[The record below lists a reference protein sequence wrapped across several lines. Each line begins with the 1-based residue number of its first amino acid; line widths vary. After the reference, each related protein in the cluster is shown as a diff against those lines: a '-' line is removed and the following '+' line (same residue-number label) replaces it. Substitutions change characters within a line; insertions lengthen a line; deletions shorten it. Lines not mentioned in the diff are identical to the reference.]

1 MHDFFR
7 ERPIRRRSSLFE
19 KMQIRQARIDLLGNR
34 RAVTQRS
41 DPQFR
46 IEQRAPSIVAL
57 LNQGSSTNRQIVAR
71 TNSNA
76 SSLPQLYKTAP
87 AHIQKVETQM
97 TKTDSIVNIA
107 DLINKCSDVM
117 PSVLF
122 CKGYKMTTQSNE
134 DVTRQLGDLQK
145 ILNFVQQ
152 PGGLHKIGPRNLNSF
167 LSMIQSHIF
176 HPLPEVEHRFT
187 FCDVVPTITVLD
199 WPVIDTCYSIFL
211 TVLKSLDGQILA
223 SLINQKFLM
232 NLIAMLKSPDKR
244 EQNAVANLTFSIIEF
259 NPRLTSTA
267 IDALTNH
274 LQMYINGE
282 ISFLGIETALK
293 IIRQLFNFPKAGI
306 YIDPLA
312 IVKNYII
319 PLFNTPF
326 AQEFQQALSSLC
338 GYIYNFDHQVAL
350 YALKY
355 LYNHWPIANATKT
368 SLFLE
373 QIGVISKSLK
383 KTDQITAEMVFKRII
398 ESLQTDNY
406 KIINSTLTLCSNLQ
420 FYSFYLEYMKM
431 FVPQLLAALT
441 PLQDHWNEE
450 VHQKAPAAV
459 QIVTELYNNMSKMKD
474 YTPMLKSGNQH
485 REDIWN
491 IIKEKALKP

>member
-87 AHIQKVETQM
+87 ANIQKVETQM

-176 HPLPEVEHRFT
+176 HPLPEVEHKFT

-267 IDALTNH
+267 IDEDLVFCHLNFIVIAILASNKGGHEHVGHVALLALSTNH
-274 LQMYINGE
+274 
-282 ISFLGIETALK
+282 FWAL
-293 IIRQLFNFPKAGI
+293 RAF
-306 YIDPLA
+306 
-312 IVKNYII
+312 
-319 PLFNTPF
+319 
-326 AQEFQQALSSLC
+326 
-338 GYIYNFDHQVAL
+338 H
-350 YALKY
+350 
-355 LYNHWPIANATKT
+355 
-368 SLFLE
+368 
-373 QIGVISKSLK
+373 
-383 KTDQITAEMVFKRII
+383 
-398 ESLQTDNY
+398 ESLPALNHMLPISLSERAD
-406 KIINSTLTLCSNLQ
+406 LCC
-420 FYSFYLEYMKM
+420 
-431 FVPQLLAALT
+431 
-441 PLQDHWNEE
+441 
-450 VHQKAPAAV
+450 
-459 QIVTELYNNMSKMKD
+459 
-474 YTPMLKSGNQH
+474 
-485 REDIWN
+485 
-491 IIKEKALKP
+491 